1 MTNRDDILQTIWG
14 TGQILGPLP
23 MAVRAAA
30 MFFIALALI
39 RIGGARTCGRRSS
52 FDNVVVIML
61 GAIAARGVV
70 GASPFGSTVAASAAV
85 VGLHRLI
92 GRLCVTQPWLGRL
105 VQGERLLIYSRG
117 QILSKN
123 LERTGIS
130 EDDLMESHRL
140 ERKSDRLTEDETAF
154 LERNGPIS
162 FVVPEPSLSPAE
174 NRQASESR

>member
-1 MTNRDDILQTIWG
+1 M
-14 TGQILGPLP
+14 LGPLA
-23 MAVRAAA
+23 MAVRATA
-30 MFFIALALI
+30 MFFIALVLV
-39 RIGGARTCGRRSS
+39 RVGGARTFARRSS

-70 GASPFGSTVAASAAV
+70 GASPFMSTVAASAAV

-105 VQGERLLIYSRG
+105 VQGHRVLIYG
-117 QILSKN
+117 HGEILRKN

-140 ERKSDRLTEDETAF
+140 ERKSDRLAQDETAF
-154 LERNGPIS
+154 LERNGRIS
-162 FVVPEPSLSPAE
+162 FVVPEPGLSPAD
-174 NRQASESR
+174 RQGSDHD